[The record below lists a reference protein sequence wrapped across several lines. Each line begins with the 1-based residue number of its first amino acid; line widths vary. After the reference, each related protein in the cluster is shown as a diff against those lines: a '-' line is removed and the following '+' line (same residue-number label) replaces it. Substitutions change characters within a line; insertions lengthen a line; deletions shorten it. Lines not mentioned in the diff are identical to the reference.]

1 MNHLLRCISYQTVLF
16 LSGLLFLSAGLTRAQ
31 VTTVTGTI
39 IDGATNQ
46 PLPFANIVFVGTTIG
61 ISSNERGAYTL
72 TGNGNFVSVAFSF
85 LGYKTVTKSIKPG
98 ISQQV
103 SIRLEPDAQVLNE
116 VVIRKSKQERYRN
129 KNNPAVELIRNVISH
144 KEQNQIGHYDYAAYE
159 EYDKL
164 QFSLSSLSTK
174 VSERKIFQK
183 YKFLLNNRDTTT
195 LPGKSLLPV
204 YLEEKVS
211 DAYFRK
217 DPAKEKVIVKAKKRV
232 DFGQYFDNNGLS
244 LYLNRMYSKVDIYS
258 NSIFLM
264 TNQFLSPIASNAPL
278 FYQYYLADT
287 LTIGKAKLIGLN
299 FVPRNGTDMLF
310 EGKMYVTLDSNY
322 AVQKINLTINPK
334 INLNWVRDLQIRQQF
349 EQNTDG
355 RYYLSKSDMLADFG
369 ISKGG
374 KGGGIFGQRTLSYR
388 NYKTDEAH
396 TASFYEG
403 SPQVVAEDA
412 TTKPDVFWVENR
424 HDSLSAAESKIYTNI
439 DSLKRMPSFRRTMEA
454 LTFLLAGYKSFGP
467 FEVGPAN
474 TFYSFNPV
482 EGFRLRL
489 GGRTTPELSKRY
501 YAETYAAYG
510 FKDQRWKYFLSG
522 TYSINNKSIYQ
533 FPQNYI
539 RTSFQRDTKI
549 PGQELQFVQEDNFL
563 LSFKRGVNDK
573 WLYNDTWRI
582 DYVHEFEN
590 HFSYSFGFKNWQQ
603 SAAEALLFKTA
614 TDNENTPSRTLTT
627 TELSVEARY
636 APNEQFYQGKIYRI
650 PIVGRYPV
658 YTIRFTAGVKG
669 LLNSSYNYQNLT
681 ASISK
686 RFYLSQ
692 LGYTNVAVQ
701 GSYIFGQ
708 VPFPLLTIHRANQT
722 YAYQLNSYNLMNF
735 LEFVSDHHASLS
747 IDHSF
752 NGFFFNKIPLFKK
765 LKWREAVSF
774 KALYGGLRSQNDPQQ
789 NPSLYQFP
797 VDALGTPSTY
807 TLTKTPYIE
816 ASAGVANVLKFFRI
830 DLVKRLNYLD
840 HPNVSQWGI
849 RARATFDF

>member
-1 MNHLLRCISYQTVLF
+1 MNHLYRCAPYRIVSL
-16 LSGLLFLSAGLTRAQ
+16 LCGLLLLISGLSRAQ
-31 VTTVTGTI
+31 TTTVTGTI
-39 IDGATNQ
+39 IDGASNQ
-46 PLPFANIVFVGTTIG
+46 PLPFANIIFVGTTIG
-61 ISSNERGAYTL
+61 TTSNERGTYTL
-72 TGNGNFVSVAFSF
+72 TANGNFMQVSVSF
-85 LGYKTVTKSIKPG
+85 LGYKSIVRSIKPG
-98 ISQQV
+98 SAQQV
-103 SIRLEPDAQVLNE
+103 NLRLEPDSQLLNE

-144 KEQNQIGHYDYAAYE
+144 KEQNQIGHYEYAAYE

-174 VSERKIFQK
+174 VAERKIFQK
-183 YKFLLNNRDTTT
+183 YRFLLNNRDTTT

-211 DAYFRK
+211 DTYYRK
-217 DPAKEKVIVKAKKRV
+217 NPEKEKTIIKAKKRV

-264 TNQFLSPIASNAPL
+264 TNQFLSPIASSAPT

-287 LTIGKAKLIGLN
+287 LVIGTTKLVGLN

-322 AVQKINLTINPK
+322 AVQKIDLTVNPK
-334 INLNWVRDLQIRQQF
+334 INLNWVRDLRIRLQF
-349 EQNTDG
+349 DQHTDG
-355 RYYLSKSDMLADFG
+355 KYFLSKSDLLADFG
-369 ISKGG
+369 ISKG
-374 KGGGIFGQRTLSYR
+374 KGGGIFGERTLSYR
-388 NYKTDEAH
+388 NYITNEAH
-396 TASFYEG
+396 SDDFYTG
-403 SPQVVAEDA
+403 PPQVVEADA
-412 TTKPDVFWVENR
+412 ATKTDLFWKENR
-424 HDSLSAAESKIYTNI
+424 HDTLSASESKVYANI
-439 DSLKRMPSFRRTMEA
+439 DSLKQMPSFRRTMGT
-454 LTFLLAGYKSFGP
+454 LTFLLAGYKSFNA

-522 TYSINNKSIYQ
+522 TYSINNKTIYQ
-533 FPQNYI
+533 FPQNYV
-539 RTSFQRDTKI
+539 RASFQRDTKI

-590 HFSYSFGFKNWQQ
+590 HFSYTIGFKNWQQ
-603 SAAEALLFKTA
+603 SPAGALQFKRIDESDAA
-614 TDNENTPSRTLTT
+614 PSHTLTT
-627 TELSVEARY
+627 SEFSVETRW
-636 APNEQFYQGKIYRI
+636 APNEQFYQGKIYRV

-658 YTIRFTAGVKG
+658 YTLRFAAGVQG
-669 LLNSSYNYQNLT
+669 LLGSQYNYQNLMG
-681 ASISK
+681 SISK
-686 RFYLSQ
+686 RFLLSQ
-692 LGYTNVAVQ
+692 LGYSNVTLQ
-701 GSYIFGQ
+701 GGYIFGQ

-735 LEFVSDHHASLS
+735 LEFVSDHYASLS

-789 NPSLYQFP
+789 NPSLYEFP
-797 VDALGTPSTY
+797 TDASGVPYTY
-807 TLTKTPYIE
+807 TLNKTPYIE
-816 ASAGVANVLKFFRI
+816 ASAGVANVFKFFRV